1 METQAPRRLTTYE
14 DNMTKREKLQ
24 HDAIALA
31 RDLRNR
37 GLYALSKGLS
47 DAADGALSMAAEAE
61 SRKTVEAVALSL
73 DAERRLTY
81 LFETCQRTLEDMA
94 NAPLGRGAKHV
105 RAFGVELEPHQA
117 LGVAAKLTAAA
128 DELIEEQNAVRLVDA
143 VYGEPVCAL

>member
-1 METQAPRRLTTYE
+1 
-14 DNMTKREKLQ
+14 MTKREKLQ
-24 HDAIALA
+24 HDAIALS

-47 DAADGALSMAAEAE
+47 DAADGAMFAASENE
-61 SRKTVEAVALSL
+61 SRKTAESVAAYC

-81 LFETCQRTLEDMA
+81 LFETCQCTLEDIA
-94 NAPLGRGAKHV
+94 NATLGRGVKHV

-143 VYGEPVCAL
+143 VYGEQVCAL